1 MPPAL
6 RWQGAD
12 RKVRSVPPALPF
24 SGKVERT
31 EFSFP
36 LPRRLPTFESKQL
49 HDLVPVP
56 RAVSVGDDGSPT
68 NAGVQDGGGSGSS
81 HSAAAE
87 TSVPGTQTAQSSEA
101 DAPRMKVCC
110 VILSNSQQLSASFRL
125 PRKRKKSHLP
135 ARSRSSG
142 ENVKLKGLGR
152 GSPLF
157 SVVRS
162 PEFPEKRA

>member
-12 RKVRSVPPALPF
+12 RKVHSVPPALPF
-24 SGKVERT
+24 SEKVERT

-36 LPRRLPTFESKQL
+36 LPRRLPTFESKQP

-68 NAGVQDGGGSGSS
+68 NTGVQDGGGSGSS
-81 HSAAAE
+81 RSAAAE
-87 TSVPGTQTAQSSEA
+87 TSVPGSQTAQSSEA
-101 DAPRMKVCC
+101 DALRMKVCC
-110 VILSNSQQLSASFRL
+110 VILSNSQQLSTSFRL
-125 PRKRKKSHLP
+125 PRKRKKRHLP
-135 ARSRSSG
+135 ARSSG